1 MAERNYSHVCAAC
14 RSPTLIN
21 LKGRTG
27 LNVLIL
33 SLTTVGGGF
42 LSSIFFRYLMTSR
55 DSSIALALGEW
66 GMLLLVLSPVG
77 MGLGGGYLYL
87 RQALQKKALNCPS
100 CHANNLLPV
109 TSPEGLRVMK
119 ELGFTES

>member
-77 MGLGGGYLYL
+77 MGLGGGTCTF
-87 RQALQKKALNCPS
+87 AKPFKKRL
-100 CHANNLLPV
+100 
-109 TSPEGLRVMK
+109 
-119 ELGFTES
+119 